1 MILKFK
7 LSKLFRLSS
16 KSKSRFSRNRG
27 ETNQKK
33 TGVRSFD
40 KEYQLGAVI
49 GKGGFGTVYSASRLS
64 DGQEVA
70 VKIVTKDSIVTLAD
84 DANVPL
90 EVVLLRQVSDVP
102 GVVKLLDYIETSSEY
117 IIVMELLNCCDLFD
131 LISRCGTLE
140 EDVAKEIFSQVVD
153 TVVRCQE
160 KRVLHGDIKDE
171 NILIDFDTGAAKL
184 IDFGSGSWAARL
196 RDDDPVSGPEL
207 YNHYEG
213 TRVYAPPEWLLYGQ
227 YTGEGLTVWSLG
239 ILLYDMLC
247 GDIPFE
253 TDEQT
258 LTSALTWYDN
268 LSLGPASRNL
278 IRGCLNRDIDERLSL
293 DEVRSHPWLRTGADS
308 GASMTLKLIR
318 SRDDLRD

>member
-16 KSKSRFSRNRG
+16 KSKSRFSRNRGG

-84 DANVPL
+84 DADVPL

-102 GVVKLLDYIETSSEY
+102 GVVKLLDYMETSSEY

-131 LISRCGTLE
+131 LISRCGTLK
-140 EDVAKEIFSQVVD
+140 EDVAKEIFSQVLD
-153 TVVRCQE
+153 TVIRCQE
-160 KRVLHGDIKDE
+160 KRVLHGDIRDE

-184 IDFGSGSWAARL
+184 IDFGSGSLAPRL
-196 RDDDPVSGPEL
+196 HDDDPVSISPDL

-227 YTGEGLTVWSLG
+227 YTGE
-239 ILLYDMLC
+239 
-247 GDIPFE
+247 
-253 TDEQT
+253 
-258 LTSALTWYDN
+258 
-268 LSLGPASRNL
+268 
-278 IRGCLNRDIDERLSL
+278 
-293 DEVRSHPWLRTGADS
+293 
-308 GASMTLKLIR
+308 
-318 SRDDLRD
+318 